1 MSLFIILSILLKKNY
16 GKEYIGYPKQAKK
29 KDNVQDAHEGIR
41 PTSILRRPEDVKS
54 YLSSDEFKLYRL
66 IYYRALASLMADAK
80 VNQTTVLFDNNDYHF
95 KATGSVIIFK
105 GYLEVYATYETNEEN
120 YLINF
125 C

>member
-1 MSLFIILSILLKKNY
+1 MSLIHNTFTYIEKNY

-54 YLSSDEFKLYRL
+54 HLSSDEFKLYRL

-95 KATGSVIIFK
+95 KATGSVIVFK
-105 GYLEVYATYETNEEN
+105 GY
-120 YLINF
+120 
-125 C
+125 